1 MKEKI
6 ERKGKSVVERR
17 NHRRESRKQKDLLIE
32 YIKFLELQRRN

>member
-17 NHRRESRKQKDLLIE
+17 NHRREREQEAERSINRVHKISRASA
-32 YIKFLELQRRN
+32 